1 MSDMEFTC
9 RPLAFDDAAEFAR
22 VCTAISRCAGPGDL
36 HRADD
41 ELARWQEPRFDLE
54 QSSLGIFGRDGDLAA
69 FAILWATAE
78 APVHRWLSWGVN
90 PAYHAHGLSERLFGW
105 VDDQMPH
112 VLSRCPAHARVS
124 IRAGTVAGYK
134 FGEDALSAAGYQP
147 IRAFYDMRIE
157 MTQKPKATD
166 LPAGFVIKPYVHAA
180 DLPTLVQVVRDSFED
195 HFGHVERS
203 FEHDLEEF
211 RHWIDNLRTFDPALV
226 QMAYDA
232 ATGEIAGCLL
242 GLTEEP
248 HHADIGYIDVVGVRR
263 EFRRRGLASALLRR
277 SFAQYWDRGKRVVNL
292 GVDADSLT
300 NAVALYERV
309 GMRVHQ
315 EYPLYDKLIRDGVE
329 LERADMDEAQPA

>member
-1 MSDMEFTC
+1 MSDETFTC
-9 RPLAFDDAAEFAR
+9 RPLTCDDAAEFAR

-41 ELARWQEPRFDLE
+41 EKARWSEPRFSLE
-54 QSSLGIFGRDGDLAA
+54 ESSLGIFARDGVLSA
-69 FAILWATAE
+69 FVILWATEE
-78 APVHRWLSWGVN
+78 APVHPWLSWGVN
-90 PAYHAHGLSERLFGW
+90 PDYQAHGLSPRLFNW
-105 VDDQMPH
+105 VDEQMPS
-112 VLSRCPAHARVS
+112 VLERCPAEARVS
-124 IRAGTVAGYK
+124 VRAGTVAGYK
-134 FGEDALSAAGYQP
+134 FGEDALAAAGYQP

-157 MTQKPKATD
+157 MSAKPKAVE
-166 LPAGFVIKPYVHAA
+166 LPAGFIVKPYRHDA

-195 HFGHVERS
+195 HFGHVDRP

-211 RHWIDNLRTFDPALV
+211 RHWIDNLRTFDPELV
-226 QMAYDA
+226 LMAYAA

-263 EFRRRGLASALLRR
+263 AYRKRGLASALLRR

-315 EYPLYDKLIRDGVE
+315 KYPLYDKLVRDGVE
-329 LERADMDEAQPA
+329 LERDGIDEAEPA